1 MNSRSAWPLWAKQIM
16 RVCHLLLSRTWTL
29 DHSTNNLPKC
39 WYITYTYISA
49 TNKNK
54 TPVGI
59 IDRSLEEDVSVT
71 LRLDLTSGS
80 LGSGTPL
87 DVAKQPGTELHIQV
101 LDSGRGKQDK
111 GLKRGGLNEC
121 TIWRDVWVLLWSM
134 TQWLTLITGWHYIGQ
149 MSHPSLCV
157 LNPFDMGVMKQPL

>member
-1 MNSRSAWPLWAKQIM
+1 MLI
-16 RVCHLLLSRTWTL
+16 
-29 DHSTNNLPKC
+29 NN
-39 WYITYTYISA
+39 IHAHIRH
-49 TNKNK
+49 TNKTK

-59 IDRSLEEDVSVT
+59 IDGSLEEDVSVT

-121 TIWRDVWVLLWSM
+121 TIWGCLSIIMVHDAMAHTDDWDGI
-134 TQWLTLITGWHYIGQ
+134 TLAKCRILFCA
-149 MSHPSLCV
+149 S
-157 LNPFDMGVMKQPL
+157 